1 MALGTWKE
9 DPLENRELQETVD
22 ANVTT
27 NISAA
32 DLADIK
38 KEEQLDAVLINQ
50 GVITQQTVD
59 GLNADREGLSEEVTG
74 GNKSIIS
81 KKNQKLLDK
90 KSKKANPKGNPIT
103 KPAPP
108 GILRYPYEGMTQ
120 HTDYLQIDI
129 IEYKPAG
136 RKQETREASAASLK
150 WAKENPDEAKKL
162 FPEGVGTTAIKEARF
177 TGKMGGRKNSLNRS
191 VGRTRSYALSR
202 RPLKNEGTILLP
214 IPSNVQDGN
223 SIKVGENSLNGLQA
237 AGASGVMSA
246 MTTDISGA
254 ENARDAAGK
263 IATGLADAAANFS
276 NQTKAGAT
284 LDDIKSVAL
293 NKLTASALGIFGG
306 NITTNQLLARQEGTI
321 INPNMELLFDAPTI
335 RAFKFQFKMTPRNRR
350 EAEQIRLIIRAF
362 KRNMAPRAAGKTP
375 KEKEGAW
382 FLKSP
387 NVFELRYRTGNKNH
401 KYLHKFKQC
410 FLTDIAVNYTGD
422 GVYSTYE
429 DGSPV
434 SYLMDLSFKE
444 LEPIYDIDYDSAE
457 GQHSVGY

>member
-59 GLNADREGLSEEVTG
+59 GLNADREGLSEKVTG

-90 KSKKANPKGNPIT
+90 KSKKVNPKGNKIT

-362 KRNMAPRAAGKTP
+362 KRNMAPKAKGGT
-375 KEKEGAW
+375 EKENGW

-387 NVFELRYRTGNKNH
+387 NVFELRYRTGNKDHN
-401 KYLHKFKQC
+401 YLHKFKQC
-410 FLTDIAVNYTGD
+410 FLTDVSVNYTGD

-444 LEPIYDIDYDSAE
+444 LEPIYDIDYDSTE

>member
-90 KSKKANPKGNPIT
+90 KTKKATTKGNSISSST
-103 KPAPP
+103 PP
-108 GILRYPYEGMTQ
+108 VLRYPYEGMTQ

-444 LEPIYDIDYDSAE
+444 LEPIYDIDYDSTE